1 VDSGYIPDLAGY
13 SPHCGYQSILFME
26 IDSFTERF
34 HKFLTNDWIH
44 LERKVAAL
52 EAKVHL
58 LLAGSGIIIGL
69 MVYAVTK

>member
-1 VDSGYIPDLAGY
+1 MTDNNHFA
-13 SPHCGYQSILFME
+13 
-26 IDSFTERF
+26 ERF
-34 HKFLTNDWIH
+34 NKFLTNDWVH

-58 LLAGSGIIIGL
+58 LLGGSGIIIGL

>member
-1 VDSGYIPDLAGY
+1 MTPDKY
-13 SPHCGYQSILFME
+13 F
-26 IDSFTERF
+26 FERF
-34 HKFLTNDWIH
+34 NKFLTNDWVH

-58 LLAGSGIIIGL
+58 LLGGTATLIGL

>member
-1 VDSGYIPDLAGY
+1 MNHEDR
-13 SPHCGYQSILFME
+13 
-26 IDSFTERF
+26 FTRW
-34 HKFLTNDWIH
+34 LTNDWVH

-58 LLAGSGIIIGL
+58 LMGGMAILIGL

>member
-1 VDSGYIPDLAGY
+1 MTPDKY
-13 SPHCGYQSILFME
+13 FI
-26 IDSFTERF
+26 ERF
-34 HKFLTNDWIH
+34 NKFLTNDWVH

-58 LLAGSGIIIGL
+58 LLGGTATLIGL

>member
-1 VDSGYIPDLAGY
+1 M
-13 SPHCGYQSILFME
+13 SPAKYF
-26 IDSFTERF
+26 FERF
-34 HKFLTNDWIH
+34 NKFLTNDWVH

-58 LLAGSGIIIGL
+58 LIGGMGLLIGL